1 MIQTSKQISG
11 FRNYLRNTDFKVE
24 SSPRFDVWNL
34 KSGIWNLEFR
44 HMQILEIRTLRG
56 PNYWSGYWKKL
67 IIMRLDIG
75 EYEQK
80 PSDKI
85 EGFNDRT
92 REVMPGLQ
100 VHGCSYGEE
109 GGFFRRLDEGTWAG
123 HIIEHL
129 ALEYQTMAGMDTGY
143 GRTRETG
150 QPGVYNVVFSYHEEE
165 VGRFAA
171 KAAVQLFLE
180 LAEGKAVGEVK
191 REIAENVQRMREI
204 REDVR
209 FGPSTGSLID
219 EAVNRGIPYIR
230 LNDQSL
236 VQLGYGVYQ
245 KRIQATTTAN
255 TNMIA
260 VDIAG
265 NKHATKKLLGDM
277 GVPVPKGFRIRNN
290 DELEETLE
298 SVGFPAVIKPLDGN
312 HGKGATVGVR
322 TLDDAR
328 TAFEKAKEYSRWVI
342 VEQQL
347 EGADFRALVVNNRLI
362 AVAERV
368 PAHVIGDGKL
378 TIQELIDK
386 ENTDP
391 RRGYGHENVLTQI
404 DIDNQVVRCI
414 RKSGYELD
422 SIPKKGER
430 VFLKTTANISTGGT
444 AIDLTD
450 EVHPENVF
458 LFERIAKIIG
468 LDVAG
473 IDIIAPN
480 VSEPLRESGGGII
493 EVNAAPG
500 FRMHLAPSQGI
511 GRNVAEHVI
520 DMLFPTG
527 TPSRIPI
534 FAITGTNGKTTT
546 TRLIAHILRNSGR
559 TVGFTTTDGTY
570 IGNEQITKGDNTGP
584 VSAQLVLKDPTVDV
598 AVLETARGGIIRS
611 GLGFDHAD
619 IGVVLNVA
627 ADHLGL
633 KDVNTLEDLARV
645 KSVIARAVNRR
656 GFAVLN
662 AEDELVYKMRELVDG
677 RVVCFSMD
685 ENHPNIRRRAERGR
699 VSCVF
704 ENGFVTILKGKW
716 KVRVEKVANVP
727 LTYGGRAE
735 FMIQN
740 VLAATLACFVH
751 GVSIED
757 IRVGL
762 TTFNAGTAQT
772 PGRLNFVEVGQ
783 VTVLMDYAHNPA
795 GALGLTNFIK
805 KLPYKYRTAI
815 LNGTGDRRDDDI
827 REFAK
832 IIADNFDR
840 VIIRRGNYLRGRTE
854 EELIGLLQEG
864 VAKSENKPQVRVIPE
879 SRDAIRH
886 AIEHGRK
893 GELVVT
899 LADLVPDDIK
909 YVQEI
914 RDSIL
919 EAQRGAGIWFC
930 LLQHFQ

>member
-1 MIQTSKQISG
+1 VG
-11 FRNYLRNTDFKVE
+11 
-24 SSPRFDVWNL
+24 W
-34 KSGIWNLEFR
+34 
-44 HMQILEIRTLRG
+44 
-56 PNYWSGYWKKL
+56 
-67 IIMRLDIG
+67 
-75 EYEQK
+75 
-80 PSDKI
+80 
-85 EGFNDRT
+85 
-92 REVMPGLQ
+92 
-100 VHGCSYGEE
+100 
-109 GGFFRRLDEGTWAG
+109 

-129 ALEYQTMAGMDTGY
+129 ALELQTLAGMDTGY

-150 QPGVYNVVFSYHEEE
+150 NPGVYNVVFSYHEEE
-165 VGRFAA
+165 VGRYAA
-171 KAAVQLFLE
+171 KAAVRLFLT
-180 LAEGKAVGEVK
+180 LAEDKPLDEIRAEVADDL
-191 REIAENVQRMREI
+191 RRMREI

-209 FGPSTGSLID
+209 FGPSTGSLVE
-219 EAVNRGIPYIR
+219 EAESRGIPYIR

-236 VQLGYGVYQ
+236 VQLGYGVHQ
-245 KRIQATTTAN
+245 KRIQATVTAN
-255 TNMIA
+255 TNQIA
-260 VDIAG
+260 TDIAG

-277 GVPVPKGFRIRNN
+277 GVPVPKGYRIRDI

-298 SVGFPAVIKPLDGN
+298 AVGYPVVIKPLDGN
-312 HGKGATVGVR
+312 HGKGATVGIR
-322 TLDDAR
+322 SLEDAKVAWER
-328 TAFEKAKEYSRWVI
+328 AKEYSRWII

-347 EGADFRALVVNNRLI
+347 EGSDFRALVVNNRLI

-368 PAHVIGDGKL
+368 PAHVVGDGKL
-378 TIQELIDK
+378 TIQQLIDK
-386 ENTDP
+386 TNKDP
-391 RRGYGHENVLTQI
+391 RRGYGHEKVLTEIEI
-404 DIDNQVVRCI
+404 DGQTMRCI
-414 RKSGYELD
+414 TKSGYALESVL
-422 SIPKKGER
+422 PKGER
-430 VFLKTTANISTGGT
+430 LFLKTTANISTGGT

-458 LFERIAKIIG
+458 LFERIARIIG

-473 IDIIAPN
+473 VDVIAPN
-480 VSEPLRESGGGII
+480 VSEPLRETGGGII

-500 FRMHLAPSQGI
+500 FRMHLSPSEGI

-520 DMLFPTG
+520 DMLFPPG

-570 IGNEQITKGDNTGP
+570 IGNEQIVQGDNTGP

-645 KSVIARAVNRR
+645 KSVVPRAVGKR
-656 GFAVLN
+656 GYAVLN
-662 AEDELVYKMRELVDG
+662 AEDELVYRMKELVDG

-685 ENHPNIRRRAERGR
+685 EHHPNIVRRAERGR
-699 VSCVF
+699 VSCVY

-716 KVRVEKVANVP
+716 KVRVEKVANIP

-735 FMIQN
+735 FMVQN

-772 PGRLNFVEVGQ
+772 P
-783 VTVLMDYAHNPA
+783 AA
-795 GALGLTNFIK
+795 
-805 KLPYKYRTAI
+805 
-815 LNGTGDRRDDDI
+815 
-827 REFAK
+827 
-832 IIADNFDR
+832 
-840 VIIRRGNYLRGRTE
+840 
-854 EELIGLLQEG
+854 
-864 VAKSENKPQVRVIPE
+864 
-879 SRDAIRH
+879 
-886 AIEHGRK
+886 
-893 GELVVT
+893 
-899 LADLVPDDIK
+899 
-909 YVQEI
+909 
-914 RDSIL
+914 
-919 EAQRGAGIWFC
+919 
-930 LLQHFQ
+930 

>member
-1 MIQTSKQISG
+1 M
-11 FRNYLRNTDFKVE
+11 E
-24 SSPRFDVWNL
+24 
-34 KSGIWNLEFR
+34 
-44 HMQILEIRTLRG
+44 ILEIRTLRG

-75 EYEQK
+75 DYEQK
-80 PSDKI
+80 PSNQI
-85 EGFNDRT
+85 EGFFERMT
-92 REVMPGLQ
+92 EVLPGLKA
-100 VHGCSYGEE
+100 HGCSYGEE
-109 GGFFRRLDEGTWAG
+109 GGFFRRVEEGTWAG

-129 ALEYQTMAGMDTGY
+129 ALELQTLAGMDTGY
-143 GRTRETG
+143 GRTRETTET
-150 QPGVYNVVFSYHEEE
+150 GVYNVVFSYHEEE
-165 VGRFAA
+165 VGRYAA
-171 KAAVQLFLE
+171 RASVELFLA
-180 LAEGKAVGEVK
+180 LAENKDLAETKAK
-191 REIAENVQRMREI
+191 LASDVQRMREI
-204 REDVR
+204 REEVR
-209 FGPSTGSLID
+209 FGPSTGSLVE

-236 VQLGYGVYQ
+236 VQLGYGVHQ

-277 GVPVPKGFRIRNN
+277 GVPVPKGYRIR
-290 DELEETLE
+290 DIEELEETIE

-312 HGKGATVGVR
+312 HGKGATVGIRSVEEAKIAW
-322 TLDDAR
+322 D
-328 TAFEKAKEYSRWVI
+328 KAKEYSRWVI

-347 EGADFRALVVNNRLI
+347 QGFDFRALVVNNRLI
-362 AVAERV
+362 AVAKRV
-368 PAHVIGDGKL
+368 PAHVVGDGSK
-378 TIQELIDK
+378 TIQELID
-386 ENTDP
+386 ETNADP

-404 DIDNQVVRCI
+404 EIDNQTMRLV
-414 RKSGYELD
+414 KAAGYGLD
-422 SIPKKGER
+422 SVLPEGEELY
-430 VFLKTTANISTGGT
+430 LKTTANISTGGT

-450 EVHPENVF
+450 EVHPENVV
-458 LFERIAKIIG
+458 LFERIARIIG

-473 IDIIAPN
+473 IDVIAPN
-480 VSEPLRESGGGII
+480 VSEPLRENGGGII

-500 FRMHLAPSQGI
+500 FRMHLAPSEGI

-520 DMLFPTG
+520 DMLFPPG
-527 TPSRIPI
+527 TSSRVPI

-546 TRLIAHILRNSGR
+546 TRLIAHILRNSGH

-570 IGNEQITKGDNTGP
+570 IGNDQITKGDNTGP

-627 ADHLGL
+627 EDHLGL

-645 KSVIARAVNRR
+645 KSVVPRAVSKR

-662 AEDELVYKMRELVDG
+662 AEDELVYKMRDLVDG
-677 RVVCFSMD
+677 TVVCFSMD
-685 ENHPNIRRRAERGR
+685 ENNANIRRRAERGR
-699 VSCVF
+699 ISCVY

-716 KVRVEKVANVP
+716 KVRVEKVSNIP

-740 VLAATLACFVH
+740 VLAATLGCFVY

-772 PGRLNFVEVGQ
+772 PGRLNFIEAGS

-795 GALGLTNFIK
+795 GARGLTNFIS
-805 KLPYKYRTAI
+805 KLPYKYRTAV

-827 REFAK
+827 REFAR
-832 IIADNFDR
+832 IIADSFDR
-840 VIIRRGNYLRGRTE
+840 IVLRRGNYLRGRSE
-854 EELIGLLQEG
+854 DEVFKLLQEG
-864 VAKSENKPQVRVIPE
+864 IEQSSNTPQVRVIPD

-886 AIEHGRK
+886 AVKNGRK

-899 LADLVPDDIK
+899 LADRVPDDIQ

-914 RDSIL
+914 RDELL
-919 EAQRGAGIWFC
+919 EVPKAAEA
-930 LLQHFQ
+930 

>member
-1 MIQTSKQISG
+1 M
-11 FRNYLRNTDFKVE
+11 N
-24 SSPRFDVWNL
+24 
-34 KSGIWNLEFR
+34 
-44 HMQILEIRTLRG
+44 ILEIRTLRG

-75 EYEQK
+75 DYEKK
-80 PSDKI
+80 PSNK
-85 EGFNDRT
+85 
-92 REVMPGLQ
+92 VKGLYERMID
-100 VHGCSYGEE
+100 VLPSLKSHGCSYGEE
-109 GGFFRRLDEGTWAG
+109 GGFLRRVKEGTWAG
-123 HIIEHL
+123 HMIEHF
-129 ALEYQTMAGMDTGY
+129 ALEMQTLAGMETGY

-150 QPGVYNVVFSYHEEE
+150 EDGIYNVVFSYHEEE
-165 VGRFAA
+165 VGRYAA
-171 KAAVQLFLE
+171 RASVRLFLALAEKTPIDEIKGE
-180 LAEGKAVGEVK
+180 LAEDIQK
-191 REIAENVQRMREI
+191 MREI

-209 FGPSTGSLID
+209 FGPSTGSLVE
-219 EAVNRGIPYIR
+219 EAVNRDIPFIR

-236 VQLGYGVYQ
+236 VQLGYGVHQ

-265 NKHATKKLLGDM
+265 NKHATKTLLGDM
-277 GVPVPKGFRIRNN
+277 GVPVPKGYRIR
-290 DELEETLE
+290 DIEDLADTCER
-298 SVGFPAVIKPLDGN
+298 VGFPLVIKPLDGN
-312 HGKGATVGVR
+312 HGKGATVGIKS
-322 TLDDAR
+322 LEEAQI
-328 TAFEKAKEYSRWVI
+328 AWEKAKEYSRWII
-342 VEQQL
+342 VEQQIQ
-347 EGADFRALVVNNRLI
+347 GADFRALIVNNRLI

-368 PAHVIGDGKL
+368 PAHVTGDGKQ
-378 TIQELIDK
+378 TIQQLID
-386 ENTDP
+386 ETNSDP

-404 DIDNQVVRCI
+404 DIDNQTLRCI
-414 RKSGYELD
+414 RNAGYEIETVL
-422 SIPKKGER
+422 KKGER
-430 VFLKTTANISTGGT
+430 LYLKTTANISTGGT
-444 AIDLTD
+444 AIDVTD

-458 LFERIAKIIG
+458 LFERIARIIG

-473 IDIIAPN
+473 VDVIAPN

-500 FRMHLAPSQGI
+500 FRMHLSPSEGI

-520 DMLFPTG
+520 DMLFPPG
-527 TPSRIPI
+527 APSRIPI

-570 IGNEQITKGDNTGP
+570 IGNEQIVQGDNTGP

-619 IGVVLNVA
+619 VGVVLNVA

-645 KSVIARAVNRR
+645 KSVIPRAVGKR
-656 GFAVLN
+656 GYAVLN
-662 AEDELVYKMRELVDG
+662 AEDELVYKMRDLVDG
-677 RVVCFSMD
+677 KVVCFSMD
-685 ENHPNIRRRAERGR
+685 ENHPNIKRRAERGR
-699 VSCVF
+699 VSCVY

-716 KVRVEKVANVP
+716 KVRVEKVVNIP

-735 FMIQN
+735 FMVQN

-772 PGRLNFVEVGQ
+772 PGRLNFIEVGS

-795 GALGLTNFIK
+795 GFSGLTKFVS
-805 KLPYKYRTAI
+805 KLTNKYRTVVM
-815 LNGTGDRRDDDI
+815 TVPGDRRDDDI
-827 REFAK
+827 REMGE
-832 IIADNFDR
+832 IAGNAFDR
-840 VIIRRGNYLRGRTE
+840 IVIRHGHYLRGRDPHEVT
-854 EELIGLLQEG
+854 GLLQEG
-864 VAKSENKPQVRVIPE
+864 IARTGKDPQVRVIPNG
-879 SRDAIRH
+879 RDAIQH
-886 AIEHGRK
+886 AIKYGRK

-899 LADLVPDDIK
+899 LADIVPDDIG

-914 RDSIL
+914 RDKLL
-919 EAQRGAGIWFC
+919 EEQQ
-930 LLQHFQ
+930 LEQTSTD